1 MPSPGARASPC
12 NARVNHGSSSPAG
25 PSEGSLLID
34 PAVLGYGGGYY
45 DYEDYDYDADGYD
58 SDNGSY
64 YSDDYW
70 SDTDSLSSSEA
81 TDEEEYLGEG
91 EPYQGTFVAT
101 VVPYGQAL
109 ANANLDVM
117 EGVNFSASESTAF
130 EIVIVDDDEGFNDH
144 LETLDLAV
152 FVSEESLMEEP
163 VHLDTTEYWASYGSG
178 DLESD
183 DDESCISRSDFANI
197 LSEQNFVSVDQE
209 DEDMDLFDAYTS
221 ENETPMATSYGTQE
235 DGIEYADVPI
245 FVDTPITGN
254 QSNQTN
260 QRSGDNVLKRK
271 LEIESG
277 DEGELARQKSFSSV
291 ES

>member
-12 NARVNHGSSSPAG
+12 NARVNHGEPD
-25 PSEGSLLID
+25 EGRD
-34 PAVLGYGGGYY
+34 
-45 DYEDYDYDADGYD
+45 
-58 SDNGSY
+58 DNGSY
-64 YSDDYW
+64 YSDDSW

-81 TDEEEYLGEG
+81 TDEKEYLGGG

-109 ANANLDVM
+109 ANANLDDM

-245 FVDTPITGN
+245 FVDAPITGN
-254 QSNQTN
+254 QSNQSN

-277 DEGELARQKSFSSV
+277 DEGELARQKSFSSI